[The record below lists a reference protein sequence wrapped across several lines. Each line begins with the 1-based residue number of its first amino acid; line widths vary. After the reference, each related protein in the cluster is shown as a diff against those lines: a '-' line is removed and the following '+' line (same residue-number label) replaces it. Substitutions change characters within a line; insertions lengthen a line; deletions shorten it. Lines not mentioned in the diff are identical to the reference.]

1 MTGYIDDSQTAPKT
15 LTLPS
20 NALTNGA
27 GKNSALNTR
36 VPPNFKCYNG
46 GTGSQIGDAAI
57 TFNTSA
63 NHNVYSL
70 EGTID
75 IFGNILFTLQF

>member
-46 GTGSQIGDAAI
+46 GTGAVIGDATI
-57 TFNTSA
+57 IFNTSA

-70 EGTID
+70 EGGID
-75 IFGNILFTLQF
+75 TFGNILFTLQF

>member
-1 MTGYIDDSQTAPKT
+1 MILRTAPKT

-27 GKNSALNTR
+27 GNNSALNTR

-46 GTGSQIGDAAI
+46 GTGALIGAAAI

-63 NHNVYSL
+63 NLNRL
-70 EGTID
+70 
-75 IFGNILFTLQF
+75 